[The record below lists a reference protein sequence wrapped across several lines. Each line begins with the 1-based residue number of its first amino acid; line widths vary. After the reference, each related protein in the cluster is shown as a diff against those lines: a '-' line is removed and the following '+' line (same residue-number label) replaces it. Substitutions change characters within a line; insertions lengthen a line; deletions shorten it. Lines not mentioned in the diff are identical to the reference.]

1 MCNKK
6 GAKNIMKKYKNYT
19 VQGKVF
25 TVKFEKYQDSL
36 FGDMIDISI
45 YEEHSPATS
54 FSKKLVQ
61 FFTLNCF
68 RKYTFIPIFS
78 SSTINDS
85 VIQEIELLISEWQD
99 EKNFKQEW
107 ENL

>member
-1 MCNKK
+1 
-6 GAKNIMKKYKNYT
+6 MKKYKNYT

-25 TVKFEKYQDSL
+25 TVKFEKYQDCL
-36 FGDMIDISI
+36 FGDMVDISI
-45 YEEHSPATS
+45 YEEHTPAIT

-68 RKYTFIPIFS
+68 GVYTFIPAFS
-78 SSTINDS
+78 SSTINDF
-85 VIQEIELLISEWQD
+85 VIQKIELLISEWQN

-107 ENL
+107 KNL

>member
-1 MCNKK
+1 
-6 GAKNIMKKYKNYT
+6 MKKYKNYT

-45 YEEHSPATS
+45 YEEHIPATT
-54 FSKKLVQ
+54 FNKKLIQ
-61 FFTLNCF
+61 FFTLKDF
-68 RKYTFIPIFS
+68 GTYTFIPLFS
-78 SSTINDS
+78 SSTINDF
-85 VIQEIELLISEWQD
+85 VIQKIELLISEWQN

>member
-1 MCNKK
+1 MT
-6 GAKNIMKKYKNYT
+6 KYKNYT
-19 VQGKVF
+19 VQGRIF

-36 FGDMIDISI
+36 FGDIIDISI
-45 YEEHSPATS
+45 YKEHIPATA
-54 FSKKLVQ
+54 FNKKFIQ

-68 RKYTFIPIFS
+68 GTYTFIPIFS
-78 SSTINDS
+78 SSTINDF
-85 VIQEIELLISEWQD
+85 VIQKIEFLISEWQN